1 MISNKVITKL
11 QTYSWEEEKKAGR
24 PDYIEIQAGTKAVVI
39 AIPNDNDRFVGG
51 EVKAILDN
59 KDHGFN
65 IKDEFDVHKLTNVR
79 TYDGDASGY
88 AYVAYVYLPSTEM
101 EESSFKVIY

>member
-24 PDYIEIQAGTKAVVI
+24 PDYVEIQAGTKAVII
-39 AIPNDNDRFVGG
+39 AIPKDDDRFVDG

-65 IKDEFDVHKLTNVR
+65 IKDDCDVHDLKNLR
-79 TYDGDASGY
+79 TYDGDTSGY
-88 AYVAYVYLPSTEM
+88 PYVAYVYLPSPEM
-101 EESSFKVIY
+101 EESTFKVIY